1 MDGFTRKREMIQ
13 TVACFFVLKFSA
25 FNLICRLRCFKIKV
39 IKHCGTGSTD
49 RQRGKS
55 RNESE
60 KTAQCQNRSQE
71 KLWQVLEMSRSKRE

>member
-1 MDGFTRKREMIQ
+1 MSVLENKKKVTKTQEAVWMVSPEKGNDPNSRL
-13 TVACFFVLKFSA
+13 FFVLKFSA

-49 RQRGKS
+49 WQRGKS

-60 KTAQCQNRSQE
+60 KTAQCQNRS
-71 KLWQVLEMSRSKRE
+71 

>member
-39 IKHCGTGSTD
+39 IKRCGTGSTD
-49 RQRGKS
+49 RAAGEKPERVSRKQPSVRIGVRRNYGKY
-55 RNESE
+55 
-60 KTAQCQNRSQE
+60 
-71 KLWQVLEMSRSKRE
+71 